1 MPAPIITVVSPAKG
15 TVDGGTELSIEGK
28 NFAEGCVV
36 LVGGVPVKRAKR
48 ISGSVLEAF
57 TPGGDDGKLV
67 DVAVKN
73 PDGQQAVQ
81 KRAFQYDARYRS

>member
-1 MPAPIITVVSPAKG
+1 M
-15 TVDGGTELSIEGK
+15 
-28 NFAEGCVV
+28 
-36 LVGGVPVKRAKR
+36 
-48 ISGSVLEAF
+48 LEAY

-73 PDGQQAVQ
+73 PDGQQAIQ

>member
-1 MPAPIITVVSPAKG
+1 VGGLPAK
-15 TVDGGTELSIEGK
+15 T
-28 NFAEGCVV
+28 
-36 LVGGVPVKRAKR
+36 KR
-48 ISGSVLEAF
+48 ISGSVLEAY

-81 KRAFQYDARYRS
+81 KRAFQYDARYRA